1 MASSIWRHQ
10 RSVYNAPVLRVGTRN
25 FNSLC
30 VWYLICFRTFW
41 HSLMRKAFTVHGLV
55 ILNNVF
61 GLPRSNRFSRS
72 LNIIATFMI
81 SAALHIV
88 AAPDVPLR
96 CSVWPQTRYYLSVAA
111 AIFAEDVMIKFYQ
124 SVTSKSSGSP
134 KSSRPLESDTVDQPS
149 SATTTATLNPNGFT
163 GGLRIT
169 KQTQSSTAGRALESR
184 EPTRQ
189 HKVEDPI
196 SLKWRIVG
204 YCWVVAFSV
213 WASSKLIYSTQQC
226 LFTT

>member
-1 MASSIWRHQ
+1 
-10 RSVYNAPVLRVGTRN
+10 
-25 FNSLC
+25 
-30 VWYLICFRTFW
+30 
-41 HSLMRKAFTVHGLV
+41 MRKAFTVHALI
-55 ILNNVF
+55 ILNNVL

-72 LNIIATFMI
+72 LIIIATFMI

-96 CSVWPQTRYYLSVAA
+96 CSVWPQIRYYLSVAA
-111 AIFAEDVMIKFYQ
+111 AIFTEDAIMRLYQ
-124 SVTSKSSGSP
+124 SVISKKSGGP
-134 KSSRPLESDTVDQPS
+134 KSPRPLKGDTVDQLS
-149 SATTTATLNPNGFT
+149 SAKTTTILKPNGSSE
-163 GGLRIT
+163 GLRIT
-169 KQTQSSTAGRALESR
+169 KQTQPLTTCEILGSR

-189 HKVEDPI
+189 HGVGVPI